1 MPQKDLIVNE
11 IFFSIQGES
20 THAGIPC
27 IFVRLAHCDLRC
39 SWCDTEY
46 AFYEGTKMSVKEVLA
61 ATEQYPCDLVEVT
74 GGEPLLQDGVHELIV
89 SLLDAGKQVLIETGG
104 HRDVSPVDSRAILI
118 LDLKCPDSGMSHKNR
133 WENLEA
139 LKSKDEIKFVLASR
153 TDYDWAKGVIRQHDL
168 AARHPIHFSPVWQS
182 LKPEQLAAWILEDGL
197 PVRLQLQLH
206 KLLWGEQ
213 RGV

>member
-20 THAGIPC
+20 TYAGIPC
-27 IFVRLAHCDLRC
+27 VFVRLAHCDLRC

-61 ATEQYPCDLVEVT
+61 ATRQYPCDLVEVT
-74 GGEPLLQDGVHELIV
+74 GGEPLLQEGVHELIV
-89 SLLDAGKQVLIETGG
+89 SLLDAGRQVLIETGG
-104 HRDVSPVDSRAILI
+104 HRDISPVDPRAILI
-118 LDLKCPDSGMSHKNR
+118 LDVKCPDSGMSHKNR
-133 WENLEA
+133 WENLEE

-153 TDYDWAKGVIRQHDL
+153 TDYDWAKNVIRRHDL
-168 AARHPIHFSPVWQS
+168 ASRHSVHFSPVWQS